1 MRKSCRC
8 RNIFQNEHVFGQK
21 NRSRTLTFPPII
33 SNPANTSSSKMESAA
48 SPLGVSAL
56 SSRPRDAGTRAARG
70 ERWWAWAGKTI
81 AKGRALARAQS
92 RITEKMCR
100 GSFTAISKAISF
112 TRPLRSAGRS
122 RSLPRRAALPGS
134 PARFRASALHNRRS
148 AATCSGTLPW
158 SSQAADHF
166 ATMSTLI

>member
-33 SNPANTSSSKMESAA
+33 SSPANTSSSKMESAA

-81 AKGRALARAQS
+81 AKGRALALEPRAES
-92 RITEKMCR
+92 RRKCAGARSRLYRRQYSSLGRFAQRDVAVRCR
-100 GSFTAISKAISF
+100 GE
-112 TRPLRSAGRS
+112 PLRGGLRLDFE
-122 RSLPRRAALPGS
+122 LPHFITAALPRHAA
-134 PARFRASALHNRRS
+134 ARFLGARR
-148 AATCSGTLPW
+148 LPII
-158 SSQAADHF
+158 S
-166 ATMSTLI
+166 LPCPL